1 MRNNSTYV
9 NRLTVELRP
18 PPAQKKM
25 SYATG
30 MKQGKVEVF
39 GNNNFENDK
48 QTRTT
53 TKSKQ
58 TKKQKQNPNP
68 ETNPINLSGELRE
81 DSSGLG
87 SQVGP

>member
-1 MRNNSTYV
+1 
-9 NRLTVELRP
+9 
-18 PPAQKKM
+18 M
-25 SYATG
+25 SYTTG

-48 QTRTT
+48 QSRTT
-53 TKSKQ
+53 TKS
-58 TKKQKQNPNP
+58 KQKQNPNP
-68 ETNPINLSGELRE
+68 ETNSINLSGELRK